1 MTRLESAINYFTKK
15 NQNPT
20 GTLQKINA
28 YSTAEKCLKDMH
40 SIMQIFGE
48 IQQDMISTDT
58 ACSKIA
64 SIIRG

>member
-1 MTRLESAINYFTKK
+1 VSYFNKK

-28 YSTAEKCLKDMH
+28 YQTAEKCLKDMN
-40 SIMQIFGE
+40 SIMQVFGE
-48 IQQDMISTDT
+48 LQQDIIYTDQ